1 MAAYGMKGPYEGKKS
16 GNYKIRQTPNYTPE
30 QMRLHERGIEDIGED
45 SDLYRMA
52 HGDQSFFEQMEAPQ
66 RQQFST
72 EIGALSSRFS
82 GAGLGGRHSSGFQ
95 NTQTKAGMD
104 FAQQLRANRQDL
116 TRQARNDLFQ
126 MSQGLLS
133 NEPYNTRLEKR
144 GPEKEKWWSKA
155 LPYAGAAVGAVV
167 GGPAGASAGYQIGNT
182 ARSFTN
188 PQAQQGGGGESMNF
202 MNNLPTSWGSGG
214 KGGGVS
220 PNTNGLDLAF
230 RSGQIPY
237 TG

>member
-52 HGDQSFFEQMEAPQ
+52 QGDQSFFEQMEAPE
-66 RQQFST
+66 RQKFST

-104 FAQQLRANRQDL
+104 FAQQLRANRHDL
-116 TRQARNDLFQ
+116 TRQARMDLHG
-126 MSQGLLS
+126 MSQDLLG
-133 NEPYNTRLEKR
+133 NQPWNTELEKR
-144 GPEKEKWWSKA
+144 QKKEKWWSKA

-202 MNNLPTSWGSGG
+202 MNNLPTSWG
-214 KGGGVS
+214 KGGGGTS
-220 PNTNGLDLAF
+220 PNTPGLDLAF